1 MAGVMH
7 HGHTVGALA
16 SRVGVRSP
24 ALKSVTAPLP
34 ESHSPHLRY
43 KAVRAVWAQIS
54 ADAEKEKKEQEEK
67 EKQEAK

>member
-16 SRVGVRSP
+16 SRVGVRGP

-34 ESHSPHLRY
+34 ESDSPHLRY
-43 KAVRAVWAQIS
+43 KAVRAVWAQIP
-54 ADAEKEKKEQEEK
+54 ADAEKEKKEQEE
-67 EKQEAK
+67 EKNE